1 MCIRFTHRVP
11 RGLLPGRRETTGGH
25 LIGFIKCAPGRG
37 DGERTGRERGR
48 AGSDPRLQ
56 PAKPQPAKALGCKAP
71 SRIKPV
77 PRARPGREPSRG
89 PHQPL
94 RQRDGGEKKKGKK
107 KRGGGAHQFPGHSEG
122 NLRRL
127 VFGSQTRPKGAAAPP
142 PPRPF
147 PVLPSL
153 RPATGPRSRL
163 SRLSQHRHQQQQRAR
178 GVNPAAEQSEE
189 ARAAEGIS
197 GRSGLHSG
205 SREKEH
211 AETIIS
217 WEKLKPNE
225 NLLCRLYSDNQPF
238 CG

>member
-71 SRIKPV
+71 FRMKPV

-122 NLRRL
+122 NLAVSFLDRKPARKEPLLRRL
-127 VFGSQTRPKGAAAPP
+127 PAPS
-142 PPRPF
+142 
-147 PVLPSL
+147 PSS
-153 RPATGPRSRL
+153 PRSGRRRGRDRDCHD
-163 SRLSQHRHQQQQRAR
+163 SRSTGISSSSAHEALIQPQSRAR
-178 GVNPAAEQSEE
+178 RRGRRRGSVAEAAYIQVRGRKSTQRQSFP
-189 ARAAEGIS
+189 GKS
-197 GRSGLHSG
+197 
-205 SREKEH
+205 
-211 AETIIS
+211 
-217 WEKLKPNE
+217 
-225 NLLCRLYSDNQPF
+225 
-238 CG
+238 